1 MTIAAMTTAL
11 YELDPESE
19 LPPRLLQLFLRSTP
33 AQWQALVDACRA
45 RDVEGAR
52 AHAHKLKGSLFAAG
66 ASRLAVAIE
75 TLRAALAAGDW
86 PTVERMLPP
95 VHDEL
100 ASLSSEL
107 TRQLRGG
114 DA

>member
-1 MTIAAMTTAL
+1 MTIAATTTAI

-33 AQWQALVDACRA
+33 AQWQVLFDACRA

-86 PTVERMLPP
+86 PTVEGMLPP
-95 VHDEL
+95 LRDEL

-107 TRQLRGG
+107 TRQLREGG
-114 DA
+114 A